1 MSQKSCYYVLYS
13 SYFYATGFFNEESI
27 FTDYV
32 EQLRILSNEAEDDM
46 KNYAGQGGYYHPR

>member
-13 SYFYATGFFNEESI
+13 SYFYATVFLMKKAFLLIMWNNKE
-27 FTDYV
+27 
-32 EQLRILSNEAEDDM
+32 LSNEAEDDM

>member
-13 SYFYATGFFNEESI
+13 SYFYATVFLMKKAFLLIMWNNKE
-27 FTDYV
+27 
-32 EQLRILSNEAEDDM
+32 LLNEAEDDM